1 MLWAAEYHGRVRYG
15 GVAVPGATVTLT
27 QGTTELTTVTDSQG
41 LYEFPDVAAG
51 DWKIS
56 IELRGFT
63 PTHGSVAIGATNEQG
78 EWTLQMLD
86 MKDLLSMAQTEPAV
100 TAPLKAREKE
110 EPKQAAKSEKPEEA
124 VPQAPQPSQPN
135 DDADRAAD
143 GLLINGSEN
152 NAATSQYSLS
162 PAIGNH
168 RPGSKA
174 LYNGTF
180 GVFAANSIFDAK
192 PYSLTGLVLPKDSY
206 NRITLVGTVGGP
218 IRIPPLFYH
227 GPNFF
232 IGYQWTRNG
241 SAKTGTGLVPTE
253 AERNGD
259 LSGLTTA
266 QGQPVTIYDPKT
278 GKPLTGPIPVSPQA
292 EALLALYPLP
302 NIEGNDR
309 YNYETSLLNDTHQD
323 ALQSRLDKTV
333 GHRDSLYGGFNF
345 QSTRMNSESLF
356 NFVDTTDTLGLNA
369 NVNWQHRFERQLFA
383 TLGYQFSR
391 LRTELLPH
399 FAYVT
404 NVSGDAGITGNDQDP
419 REWGP
424 PSLGFSSGV
433 AGLSDGI
440 SQFNRN
446 RTDQIQLRLLTTRGR
461 HTVQAGGDLRWQQY
475 NILQQANPRG
485 NFTFTGSATSGSGT
499 PSTSSGSDLADFL
512 LGFPDTSALAYGN
525 ADKYLRQKVYDVYV
539 NDDWRVRPELTINAG
554 LRWEYGEPITEE
566 KGRLVNLDI
575 APNFTAAAPVLG
587 SSPKGPI
594 TGEKYPSSLIRGDFR
609 GIEPR
614 VALSWRPIP
623 ASTLVVR
630 AGYGIYDDTS
640 VYLGAAESM
649 VQQTPLSNSLN
660 VQRSPT
666 CPLTLANGF
675 LACEGTTTENYAVDP
690 NLQVGYAQLW
700 QLSAQR
706 DLPWALVGTV
716 TYLGTK
722 GTHGI
727 Q

>member
-1 MLWAAEYHGRVRYG
+1 MTGGVGLLTRLRRIGAQVACVCLVLAAQMLWAAEYHGRVRYG

-27 QGTTELTTVTDSQG
+27 QGSTELTTVTDSQG

-63 PTHGSVAIGATNEQG
+63 PMHGSVAIGTTNEQG

-100 TAPLKAREKE
+100 TAPLKTREKD
-110 EPKQAAKSEKPEEA
+110 EPKQTAKSEKPDEP
-124 VPQAPQPSQPN
+124 VPQAPQAQQPN
-135 DDADRAAD
+135 DDAERAAD

-162 PAIGNH
+162 PAIGNR

-180 GVFAANSIFDAK
+180 AVVSANSIFDAK
-192 PYSLTGLVLPKDSY
+192 PYSLSGLVLPKDSY
-206 NRITLVGTVGGP
+206 NHITLAGTVGGP

-232 IGYQWTRNG
+232 IGYQWTRLGN
-241 SAKTGTGLVPTE
+241 ANTGQGLMPTE

-292 EALLALYPLP
+292 QALLALYPLP
-302 NIEGNDR
+302 NLEGNDR
-309 YNYETSLLNDTHQD
+309 YNYETSLLTDTHQD
-323 ALQSRLDKTV
+323 ALNSRLDKTV

-391 LRTELLPH
+391 LRTEVVPH

-424 PSLGFSSGV
+424 PSLAFSSGISGV
-433 AGLSDGI
+433 SDGI

-446 RTDQIQLRLLTTRGR
+446 RTDQILVRLTTTRGR
-461 HTVQAGGDLRWQQY
+461 HTIQAGGDVRWQQY
-475 NILQQANPRG
+475 NLLQQANPRG
-485 NFTFTGSATSGSGT
+485 NFTFTDAATSGTGAV
-499 PSTSSGSDLADFL
+499 STTSGSDLADFL

-525 ADKYLRQKVYDVYV
+525 ADKYLRQQVYDLYV

-554 LRWEYGEPITEE
+554 
-566 KGRLVNLDI
+566 
-575 APNFTAAAPVLG
+575 
-587 SSPKGPI
+587 
-594 TGEKYPSSLIRGDFR
+594 
-609 GIEPR
+609 
-614 VALSWRPIP
+614 
-623 ASTLVVR
+623 
-630 AGYGIYDDTS
+630 
-640 VYLGAAESM
+640 
-649 VQQTPLSNSLN
+649 
-660 VQRSPT
+660 
-666 CPLTLANGF
+666 
-675 LACEGTTTENYAVDP
+675 
-690 NLQVGYAQLW
+690 
-700 QLSAQR
+700 
-706 DLPWALVGTV
+706 
-716 TYLGTK
+716 
-722 GTHGI
+722 
-727 Q
+727 